1 MPMLEKLGRAILKI
15 FFREIVI
22 EGRDRLPAHGPV
34 IFTPNHPN
42 LLIDPLL
49 IWFLAPSRRIRF
61 VAKAALFEV
70 PILGW
75 IMRRLRTV
83 PVTRRMD
90 AAGQVDY
97 TVFFATCVE
106 SLAGGDSL
114 VIFPEGRSL
123 PQPTMAP
130 LRTGPARM
138 FFLARGKGVKANIVP
153 VGLNYEHGAVFRS
166 SVLVSVAAPID
177 TRTFERTHGA
187 SPAEA
192 VRDLTGEIGRS
203 LEHHLFQ
210 AETFRDRK
218 LMLLVE
224 RLYAG
229 EATGGWAE
237 RVPRLKEFER
247 GLTRLRKSHPK
258 EIENLRRLLASYER
272 LTAAYSIEEGVERG
286 DRRGGVRST
295 LIGVGGMLVAGL
307 GWLINWVPYRACA
320 LLVKRTGLNRADAA
334 TYKIVYSSVLF
345 PLAYLAEG
353 ALIEHWAG
361 WTATALFAVTVGPL
375 TYFTLR
381 FFEWRGEIAGRSRKA
396 SAWFTG
402 PLGRHAARR
411 LSQLRERIVAEVE
424 RLAAHLE
431 PETDA
436 EKG

>member
-1 MPMLEKLGRAILKI
+1 MLEKLGRAILKI

-22 EGRDRLPAHGPV
+22 DGRDRLPAHGSV

-42 LLIDPLL
+42 LFIDPLL

-61 VAKAALFEV
+61 VAKATLFDI
-70 PILGW
+70 PILNW
-75 IMRRLRTV
+75 ILRRLRAV

-106 SLAGGDSL
+106 TLAAGESM

-138 FFLARGKGVKANIVP
+138 FFLAREKGVKVIIVP
-153 VGLNYEHGAVFRS
+153 VGLNYEQGAVFRS
-166 SVLVSVAAPID
+166 SVLVSLAAPID
-177 TRTFERTHGA
+177 TRTFERRHDA
-187 SPAEA
+187 NPAEA

-203 LEHHLFQ
+203 LALHLFQ
-210 AETFRDRK
+210 AETFRDRG
-218 LMLLVE
+218 LILLIE

-229 EATGGWAE
+229 EADNKIDGWAE

-258 EIENLRRLLASYER
+258 EIETLRRLLVSYER
-272 LTAAYSIEEGVERG
+272 LSAAIPVEAG
-286 DRRGGVRST
+286 NHRRGRGLRST

-307 GWLINWVPYRACA
+307 GWLLNWVPYQACA
-320 LLVKRTGLNRADAA
+320 LLVKRTGLNRANAA
-334 TYKIVYSSVLF
+334 TYKIVYSSLLF

-361 WTATALFAVTVGPL
+361 WGATAVFAVAVGPL

-381 FFEWRGEIAGRSRKA
+381 FFEWRREIAGRSRKA
-396 SAWFTG
+396 SVWFAG
-402 PLGRHAARR
+402 HSGRRAARR
-411 LSQLRERIVAEVE
+411 LSHLRERIVAEVD
-424 RLAAHLE
+424 RLAAQLKLQ
-431 PETDA
+431 TDA
-436 EKG
+436 ERR